1 MMTGAALN
9 VNQLE
14 YGYQRPLFAPLTLC
28 CEKGDIWAVLGR
40 NGLGKSTLLDTL
52 TGTLPSLGGSIRS
65 DGGIGIVAQHTH
77 LPFPY
82 TVSDVVLMGRA
93 QHVKLFAQPGQ
104 QDKTRAAQAL
114 EQLNIAHLAS
124 CTFSSL
130 SGGQQQLVMIA
141 RALVTDCQT
150 LLLDEPCSALDL
162 ANQQVVLQLISDL
175 ASHQGCSILFSTHDP
190 LHALQIASHTLLL
203 LPQGRWLAGSTQ
215 DILTEDNLFQAYG
228 LPLRKFSV
236 ESHRTP
242 FIAPLFTIRR

>member
-1 MMTGAALN
+1 MTCAALN

-14 YGYQRPLFAPLTLC
+14 YGYQTPLFAPLTFR

-52 TGTLPSLGGSIRS
+52 TGTLPPLGGSIHS

-93 QHVKLFAQPGQ
+93 QHVKLFAQPGL

-124 CTFSSL
+124 STFSSL

-175 ASHQGCSILFSTHDP
+175 AYRQGCSILFSTHDP

-203 LPQGRWLAGSTQ
+203 LPQGRWLAGTTQ
-215 DILTEDNLFQAYG
+215 DIVTEDNLFQAYG

-236 ESHRTP
+236 EPHHTP

>member
-1 MMTGAALN
+1 MISAALN
-9 VNQLE
+9 VDQLE
-14 YGYQRPLFAPLTLC
+14 YGYRMPLFAPLTFR
-28 CEKGDIWAVLGR
+28 CEKGNIWAVLGR

-52 TGTLPSLGGSIRS
+52 TGTLPLLGGNIQSE
-65 DGGIGIVAQHTH
+65 GGIGIVAQHTR

-104 QDKTRAAQAL
+104 QDKKRAMQAL

-124 CTFSSL
+124 CTFCSL

-162 ANQQVVLQLISDL
+162 ANQRSGVSPGLQHSLYNARSAACTTDSQPYAAVVAAGEMAGGANAGD
-175 ASHQGCSILFSTHDP
+175 CD
-190 LHALQIASHTLLL
+190 
-203 LPQGRWLAGSTQ
+203 GR
-215 DILTEDNLFQAYG
+215 
-228 LPLRKFSV
+228 
-236 ESHRTP
+236 
-242 FIAPLFTIRR
+242 

>member
-1 MMTGAALN
+1 MITAALN

-14 YGYQRPLFAPLTLC
+14 YGYKTPLFAPITFR

-40 NGLGKSTLLDTL
+40 NGLGKSMLLDTL
-52 TGTLPSLGGSIRS
+52 TGTLPSLGGSIDS
-65 DGGIGIVAQHTH
+65 AGGTGIVAQHTH

-82 TVSDVVLMGRA
+82 SVSDVVLMGRA

-104 QDKTRAAQAL
+104 QDQKRAAQAL

-124 CTFSSL
+124 CTFRSL

-162 ANQQVVLQLISDL
+162 ANQQAVLQLISDL
-175 ASHQGCSILFSTHDP
+175 AYFQGCSILFSTHDP
-190 LHALQIASHTLLL
+190 QHAVQIASHTLLL
-203 LPQGRWLAGSTQ
+203 LPQGRWLAGPTQ
-215 DILTEDNLFQAYG
+215 EIVTEENLFQAYG
-228 LPLRKFSV
+228 LPLRKFNV
-236 ESHRTP
+236 EHYQTP

>member
-1 MMTGAALN
+1 MTCAALN

-14 YGYQRPLFAPLTLC
+14 YGYQTPLFAPLTFR

-52 TGTLPSLGGSIRS
+52 TGTLPPLGGSIHS

-93 QHVKLFAQPGQ
+93 QHVKLFAQPGL

-124 CTFSSL
+124 STFSSL

-175 ASHQGCSILFSTHDP
+175 AYRQGCSILFSTHDP

-203 LPQGRWLAGSTQ
+203 LPQGRWLAGATQ
-215 DILTEDNLFQAYG
+215 DIVTEDNLFQAYG

-236 ESHRTP
+236 EPHQTP

>member
-1 MMTGAALN
+1 MTSVALS
-9 VNQLE
+9 VTRLL
-14 YGYQRPLFAPLTLC
+14 YGYRTPLFDPLTFH
-28 CEKGDIWAVLGR
+28 CEKGEIWAVLGR

-52 TGTLPSLGGSIRS
+52 TGTRASLGGHI
-65 DGGIGIVAQHTH
+65 DINGGIGIVAQHSH

-93 QHVKLFAQPGQ
+93 QHVKLFAQPSH
-104 QDKTRAAQAL
+104 QDQLRALQAL

-124 CTFSSL
+124 CSFGSL

-141 RALVTDCQT
+141 RALVTECQT

-175 ASHQGCSILFSTHDP
+175 AHRQGCSVLFSTHDP
-190 LHALQIASHTLLL
+190 LHALQIATHTLLL
-203 LPQGRWLAGSTQ
+203 LPQGKWLAGTTDS
-215 DILTEDNLFQAYG
+215 IVTEENLFQAYG

-236 ESHRTP
+236 DNHQTP
-242 FIAPLFTIRR
+242 FIAPLFAIRR

>member
-1 MMTGAALN
+1 MTGAALN

-14 YGYQRPLFAPLTLC
+14 YGYQTPLFAPLTFR

-52 TGTLPSLGGSIRS
+52 TGTLPSLGGSIHS

-93 QHVKLFAQPGQ
+93 QHVKLFAQPGP

-162 ANQQVVLQLISDL
+162 ANQQVVLQLINDL
-175 ASHQGCSILFSTHDP
+175 AYRQGCSILFSTHDP

-203 LPQGRWLAGSTQ
+203 LPQGRWLAGATQ
-215 DILTEDNLFQAYG
+215 DIVTEDNLFQAYG

-236 ESHRTP
+236 EPHQTP

>member
-1 MMTGAALN
+1 MISAALN

-14 YGYQRPLFAPLTLC
+14 YGYQTPLFAPLTFR
-28 CEKGDIWAVLGR
+28 CEKGNIWAVLGR

-52 TGTLPSLGGSIRS
+52 TGVQPSLGGSIES
-65 DGGIGIVAQHTH
+65 EGGIGIVAQHTY

-104 QDKTRAAQAL
+104 QDKKRAMQAL
-114 EQLNIAHLAS
+114 EQLNVAHLAS
-124 CTFSSL
+124 SAFCSL

-175 ASHQGCSILFSTHDP
+175 ACREGCSILFTTHDP

-203 LPQGRWLAGSTQ
+203 LPQGKWLAGPTQ
-215 DILTEDNLFQAYG
+215 DIVTEDNLFEAYG
-228 LPLRKFSV
+228 LPLRTFSV
-236 ESHRTP
+236 GPHQTP